1 MNLSVLSGDKYS
13 YENSLKNSKSKVTA
27 LVLLV
32 VKNCQFLNLYF
43 ILFENYFL
51 EKKKKKFHYCWSF
64 PLICL
69 PPIFT
74 YHYFVFFHL
83 RFVKKKQAL
92 CLYFSVNDFSSSSTI
107 KFSFSLK
114 LYTFGV
120 RTNTFFVNIIHLLR
134 FQKKSYFLKNVVD
147 ITVELP

>member
-1 MNLSVLSGDKYS
+1 MNLSLLSGDKYS

-43 ILFENYFL
+43 ILFEDYFL
-51 EKKKKKFHYCWSF
+51 EKKKVSLLLVFSTYMFATNIYLSLLC
-64 PLICL
+64 
-69 PPIFT
+69 IFSSKI
-74 YHYFVFFHL
+74 
-83 RFVKKKQAL
+83 RKKKQAL

-120 RTNTFFVNIIHLLR
+120 RTNIFFVNIIYLLR